1 MRRYGNHRARD
12 AVRDRVLAEEDICYL
27 CGLPVDKSLPRGNPM
42 APEIDD
48 IIPVSKGG
56 NPIDR
61 NNLRLTHRCCNRR
74 KSNHPLGIALM
85 DINEIKTKI
94 RW

>member
-1 MRRYGNHRARD
+1 
-12 AVRDRVLAEEDICYL
+12 
-27 CGLPVDKSLPRGNPM
+27 M